1 MSRKMVTID
10 GNQACTHVAYATSEV
25 ITIYP
30 ITPSSPMAA
39 EADTKATAK
48 QENIWGSIP
57 VVTQMQSEGGV
68 AGALHGS
75 LTTGALCTT
84 FTASQGLLLMLPNMY
99 KIAGELTPTVF
110 HITARSLAC
119 QGLSIFGD
127 HGDVMAARQT
137 GWSML
142 CSQNVQEC
150 QDMALISTQAA
161 LQSRIPCMHFFDG
174 FRTSHEI
181 QKIEQ
186 LNADDMR
193 KMIDEKLVVAH
204 RERGLTPDRP
214 RMRGTAQNP
223 DVYFT
228 GRETVNKYYNACPTI
243 FQKTMDKFA
252 KLTGRQYHLF
262 DYVGSPKAEEVVV
275 MMGSGAETV
284 AATAEHLIKKGKKV
298 GLVIVRLFRPFDAAA
313 MVAALPKSVKKI
325 TVLDRTK
332 EPGSAGEPLYQDVIT
347 AISEAVQAGTLKKA
361 PAILGGRY
369 GLGSAEFTPAMVK
382 AVFDNMAAKNGKNH
396 FCVGPDD
403 DVTRTS
409 LKYDP
414 AFNIEGKDVVRAMFY
429 GLGADGTVGANK
441 NTIKIIGTETPN
453 SAQGY
458 FVYDS
463 KKSGSITTS
472 HLRFGKNKIVAPY
485 LITKANFIACHNFT
499 FLDKYDMVGNLED
512 GGTFLLTTTFNKDQV
527 WKQLPAS
534 VQKDLIAKK
543 AKFYIIDA
551 IHLAEALGLGA
562 RINMIMQT
570 AFFLISGI
578 LTKKEAIAAIKGAI
592 KKTYGKK
599 GDKVVQMN
607 YDAVDAAVNN
617 IVEVKLPKT
626 AGGHAKPPVVPADA
640 PAFVK
645 EVTAKMI
652 EGKGD
657 QIKVSQ
663 MPDDGTWPT
672 GTTQYEKRNI
682 AVHVPEWL
690 PENCI
695 QCGRCSLVCP
705 HASIRMK
712 IVKPA
717 DLKKAPKSFKT
728 VDAVGAQFKG
738 RKCNVQVFT
747 EDCCGCTLCVNAC
760 PAKTKAL
767 KMIDNNEALRTQESA
782 NVKYFLALP
791 EVPNADIDPATVKG
805 SQLKQPL
812 MEFSGACSG
821 CGETPYIKLATQMFG
836 DRMMIANA
844 TGCSSIYGGNLPTT
858 PYTKRADGRG
868 PSWANSL
875 FEDNA
880 EFGLGM
886 RYSVNK
892 LAAQAAELLDKAV
905 AEKLITKKVASDLTT
920 ASQKTQDEIEA
931 QRDRIAKLKKALAK
945 SKAATA
951 TRLLPVADY
960 LVKKSVWIIGGDGW
974 AYDIGYGGL
983 DHVLASGENVN
994 VLILDTEVYSNT
1006 GGQMSKSTPRAATA
1020 QFAAGGKKMPKKD
1033 IGMIFSTYGN
1043 VYVAKVAMGA
1053 NPMQVA
1059 KAFAEAEAY
1068 DGPSLIIAYAHCI
1081 NHGLNLAKGLEQQ
1094 QKAVA
1099 CGHWPLYRYNPNL
1112 ESEGKNPLHI
1122 DSKAPSM
1129 PFADY
1134 AMNENRYRMLK
1145 MMNPAHADELMAMSQ
1160 KDVEKSWRF
1169 LEGRFQAL
1177 ECAVTTEVKK
1187 AAAPTM
1193 SGCGCGCGSSKTAAN
1208 KAPAKKKK

>member
-1 MSRKMVTID
+1 MARKMVTID

-39 EADTKATAK
+39 EADTKATAN
-48 QENIWGSIP
+48 QENIWGSVP

-84 FTASQGLLLMLPNMY
+84 FTCSQGLLLMLPNMY

-110 HITARSLAC
+110 HVTARSLAC

-137 GWSML
+137 GWAML

-150 QDMALISTQAA
+150 QDLALISTQAA
-161 LQSRIPCMHFFDG
+161 LQSRIPFMHFFDG

-186 LNADDMR
+186 LTFDDIG
-193 KMIDEKLVVAH
+193 KIVDEELVVAH
-204 RERGLTPDRP
+204 RRRGLSPDRP
-214 RMRGTAQNP
+214 MMRGTAQNP

-228 GRETVNKYYNACPTI
+228 GRETVNKYYNAVPGI
-243 FQKTMDKFA
+243 VQKTMDKFA
-252 KLTGRQYHLF
+252 KLTGRKYHLF
-262 DYVGSPKAEEVVV
+262 DYMGAPDAEDIII

-284 AATAEHLIKKGKKV
+284 AATVEHLIKKRKKV
-298 GLVIVRLFRPFDAAA
+298 GLLIVRLYRPFDAAA
-313 MVAALPKSVKKI
+313 LIKALPKKVKRI

-332 EPGSAGEPLYQDVIT
+332 EPGGPGEPLYLDIRT
-347 AISEAVQAGTLKKA
+347 AVGEAVEAGALKKA
-361 PAILGGRY
+361 PSILGGRF
-369 GLGSAEFTPAMVK
+369 GLGSAEFTPAMVM
-382 AVFDNMAAKNGKNH
+382 AVFDNMAAKKAKNH
-396 FCVGPDD
+396 FCVGPND
-403 DVTRTS
+403 DVARTS
-409 LKYDP
+409 LKYNP
-414 AFNIEGKDVVRAMFY
+414 AFNIEGKDVVRALFY

-441 NTIKIIGTETPN
+441 NTIKIIGTETDN
-453 SAQGY
+453 AAQGY

-485 LITKANFIACHNFT
+485 LISKANFIACHNFT
-499 FLDKYDMVGNLED
+499 FLDKYDMLANLEE
-512 GGTFLLTTTFNKDQV
+512 GGTFLLTTTFTKDQI
-527 WKQLPAS
+527 WKELPAT
-534 VQKDLIAKK
+534 VQQDLLNKK
-543 AKFYIIDA
+543 ARFYIIDA
-551 IHLAEALGLGA
+551 IKLAEALGLGG

-578 LTKKEAIAAIKGAI
+578 LTKAEAIKAIKGAI

-599 GDKVVQMN
+599 GDKVVNMN
-607 YDAVDAAVNN
+607 YGAVDAAVNN
-617 IVEVKLPKT
+617 IVEVKVPKK
-626 AGGHAKPPVVPADA
+626 AGGHELPPTVPADA
-640 PAFVK
+640 PDFVK
-645 EVTAKMI
+645 QVTAKMI
-652 EGKGD
+652 EGKGTE
-657 QIKVSQ
+657 IKVSQ
-663 MPDDGTWPT
+663 MPVDGTWPT
-672 GTTQYEKRNI
+672 ATTQYEKRNI
-682 AVHVPEWL
+682 AVHVPEWI
-690 PENCI
+690 PANCI

-705 HASIRMK
+705 HAAIRLK
-712 IVKPA
+712 ITKPT
-717 DLKKAPKSFKT
+717 DLKKMPKSFKN
-728 VDAVGAQFKG
+728 VDAVGGQFKG
-738 RKCNVQVFT
+738 RKTTIQVFT
-747 EDCCGCTLCVNAC
+747 EDCCGCTLCVDAC

-767 KMIDNNEALRTQESA
+767 KMITNTEALRVQEA
-782 NVKYFLALP
+782 VNVKYFLALP
-791 EVPNADIDPATVKG
+791 EVPDCDIDPSTVRG
-805 SQLKQPL
+805 SQLKRPL
-812 MEFSGACSG
+812 FEFSGACAG

-836 DRMMIANA
+836 DRMMVANA

-858 PYTKRADGRG
+858 PYAKRADGRG
-868 PSWANSL
+868 PAWSNSL

-892 LAAQAAELLDKAV
+892 LTAQARELLGKAV
-905 AEKLITKKVASDLTT
+905 AEKLITKKMADELLK
-920 ASQKTQDEIEA
+920 AAQKTQDEIEA
-931 QRDRIAKLKKALAK
+931 QRGRVEKLKKALAK
-945 SKAATA
+945 STSVIAK
-951 TRLLPVADY
+951 RLLPVADH

-994 VLILDTEVYSNT
+994 VLILDTEMYSNT

-1043 VYVAKVAMGA
+1043 VYVAKVAVGA
-1053 NPMQVA
+1053 NPGQVA

-1094 QKAVA
+1094 KKAVE
-1099 CGHWPLYRYNPNL
+1099 CGHWPLYRYNPEL
-1112 ESEGKNPLHI
+1112 EAEGKNPLHL
-1122 DSKAPSM
+1122 DSKAPAI

-1145 MMNPAHADELMAMSQ
+1145 MMNPAHAEELMAMSQ
-1160 KDVEKSWRF
+1160 KDVERAWKF
-1169 LEGRFQAL
+1169 LEGRFKAL
-1177 ECAVTTEVKK
+1177 EPGK
-1187 AAAPTM
+1187 
-1193 SGCGCGCGSSKTAAN
+1193 
-1208 KAPAKKKK
+1208 

>member
-10 GNQACTHVAYATSEV
+10 GNQACTHVAYATSEI

-39 EADTKATAK
+39 EADAKATAGQK
-48 QENIWGSIP
+48 NIWGSVP

-99 KIAGELTPTVF
+99 KLAGELTPTVF

-150 QDMALISTQAA
+150 QDMALIATKAS

-186 LNADDMR
+186 LTNEDML
-193 KMIDEKLVVAH
+193 KMITDDLVIAH
-204 RERGLTPDRP
+204 RQRGLSPDRP
-214 RMRGTAQNP
+214 MMRGTAQNP

-228 GRETVNKYYNACPTI
+228 GRETVNKYYEATPGI
-243 FQKTMDKFA
+243 FQNAMNEFA
-252 KLTGRQYHLF
+252 RQTGRQYHLF
-262 DYVGSPKAEEVVV
+262 DYIGSPDAEELVI

-284 AATAEHLIKKGKKV
+284 AATVEDLVAKGRRV
-298 GLVIVRLFRPFDAAA
+298 GLLIVRLFRPFDSRA
-313 MVAALPKSVKKI
+313 MVNAMPSSVERI

-332 EPGSAGEPLYQDVIT
+332 EPGSAGEPLYLDIRA
-347 AISEAVQAGTLKKA
+347 AIGEAVESSNVNFQ
-361 PAILGGRY
+361 PMILSGRY
-369 GLGSAEFTPAMVK
+369 GLGSAEFTPPMAK
-382 AVFDNMAAKNGKNH
+382 AVFDNMASWAPKNH

-403 DVTRTS
+403 DVAFTS
-409 LKYDP
+409 LDYDQSY
-414 AFNIEGKDVVRAMFY
+414 NIEGDDVYRAMFY

-441 NTIKIIGTETPN
+441 NTIKIIGTETDN

-472 HLRFGKNKIVAPY
+472 HLRFGKNQIVAPY
-485 LITKANFIACHNFT
+485 LINKANFIACHNFT
-499 FLDKYDMVGNLED
+499 FLDKYDMLSNLEK
-512 GGTFLLTTTFNKDQV
+512 GGTFLLTTTFNKNQI
-527 WKQLPAS
+527 WEHLPAS
-534 VQKDLIAKK
+534 VQKDIIDKR

-551 IHLAEALGLGA
+551 INLAEAIGLGA

-578 LTKKEAIAAIKGAI
+578 LTKKEAINAIKDAI

-599 GDKVVQMN
+599 GDKVVKMN
-607 YDAVDAAVNN
+607 YDAVDTAVNN
-617 IVEVKLPKT
+617 IVEVKVPKSVS
-626 AGGHAKPPVVPADA
+626 GHEMPPTVPTDA
-640 PAFVK
+640 PDFVK

-652 EGKGD
+652 EGKGHE
-657 QIKVSQ
+657 IKVSQ
-663 MPDDGTWPT
+663 MPADGTWPT
-672 GTTQYEKRNI
+672 ATTQYEKRNI
-682 AVHVPEWL
+682 AVHVPEWI
-690 PENCI
+690 PKNCI

-705 HASIRMK
+705 HAAIRMK
-712 IVKPA
+712 IVKAA
-717 DLKKAPKSFKT
+717 DLKKAPKSFK
-728 VDAVGAQFKG
+728 VADATGKHFKG
-738 RKCNVQVFT
+738 RKTAIQIFT
-747 EDCCGCTLCVNAC
+747 EDCCDCTMCVNVC
-760 PAKTKAL
+760 PAKNKAL
-767 KMIDNNEALRTQESA
+767 QMITNTEEVSKREVP
-782 NVKYFLALP
+782 NVKFFMALP
-791 EVPNADIDPATVKG
+791 EVDTREIDPSTIKG
-805 SQLKQPL
+805 SQLMRPL
-812 MEFSGACSG
+812 FEFSGACSG
-821 CGETPYIKLATQMFG
+821 CGETPYIKLASQMFG
-836 DRMMIANA
+836 DRMMVANA

-858 PYTKRADGRG
+858 PYCKREDGRG
-868 PSWANSL
+868 PVWSNSL

-892 LAAQAAELLDKAV
+892 LAAQALELLEEV
-905 AEKLITKKVASDLTT
+905 AAEQIVSKKLADELCK
-920 ASQKTQDEIEA
+920 ASQRTQDEIEA
-931 QRDRIAKLKKALAK
+931 QRVRVGDLKGILAASGSITAK
-945 SKAATA
+945 
-951 TRLLPVADY
+951 RLLHVADY

-1043 VYVAKVAMGA
+1043 IYVAKVSLGA
-1053 NPMQVA
+1053 NPTQLA

-1068 DGPSLIIAYAHCI
+1068 NGPSLIIAYAHCI
-1081 NHGLNLAKGLEQQ
+1081 NHGFNLAQGLEQQ
-1094 QKAVA
+1094 KKAVE
-1099 CGHWPLYRYNPNL
+1099 CGHWPLYRYNPAL
-1112 ESEGKNPLHI
+1112 EDEGKNPLQI
-1122 DSKAPSM
+1122 DSKAPSI
-1129 PFADY
+1129 PFAEY
-1134 AMNENRYRMLK
+1134 ALKENRYRSLK
-1145 MMNPAHADELMAMSQ
+1145 MMNPAHADELMAMVQ
-1160 KDVEKSWRF
+1160 KDVEKAWRF
-1169 LEGRFQAL
+1169 LEGRAKAL
-1177 ECAVTTEVKK
+1177 EPEKK
-1187 AAAPTM
+1187 
-1193 SGCGCGCGSSKTAAN
+1193 
-1208 KAPAKKKK
+1208 